1 MIRLKKS
8 EPFRYEGVYYDFS
21 MLDEAKLQKVYE
33 SNPLL
38 RHFFE
43 GVPTE
48 EYIVP
53 STTAFEEELAKAGIL
68 TSNITAKRLAE
79 IKKRKEDDKTKEE

>member
-43 GVPTE
+43 GVPE

-53 STTAFEEELAKAGIL
+53 STTAFEDELSKVGIL

-79 IKKRKEDDKTKEE
+79 IKKRRQQ